1 MNILSLFSGGGI
13 GESRLEE
20 AGFKVICGVELI
32 ESRCDFFA
40 SIHNADLING
50 DLRHKNTKEKVYSLS
65 KSKNIDV
72 IMATPPCQ
80 GMSIAGNMKFD
91 DVRNTLIFDAVDI
104 IRKIKPKYVFLENVP
119 RQLSTYVNY
128 NNKVIKIPQYIHT
141 SLQDL
146 YNFNKDMIIKSMDYG
161 VPQMRKRNIMLL
173 TRKDQKVIWG
183 FPKPLDSFVSLKDA
197 ISHLPSIDPM
207 LKEGE
212 KETLRLFPNFKHK
225 EKEGLK
231 FSSWHRPPTHNLKHV
246 TTMQKT
252 PSGCTAF
259 DNEIYYPKKDDGS
272 RVKGHYNHY
281 RRLSWDKP
289 SRSLTQNNGV
299 ISSLACVHPGRLIKK
314 GNEEEREYSDA
325 RCFTMEE
332 LFIVSSITFQKK
344 LPLSTD
350 DRLIRKIIGEGIP
363 PLLVKK
369 IFEMLPNSQL

>member
-1 MNILSLFSGGGI
+1 
-13 GESRLEE
+13 
-20 AGFKVICGVELI
+20 
-32 ESRCDFFA
+32 
-40 SIHNADLING
+40 
-50 DLRHKNTKEKVYSLS
+50 
-65 KSKNIDV
+65 
-72 IMATPPCQ
+72 
-80 GMSIAGNMKFD
+80 
-91 DVRNTLIFDAVDI
+91 
-104 IRKIKPKYVFLENVP
+104 
-119 RQLSTYVNY
+119 
-128 NNKVIKIPQYIHT
+128 
-141 SLQDL
+141 
-146 YNFNKDMIIKSMDYG
+146 
-161 VPQMRKRNIMLL
+161 
-173 TRKDQKVIWG
+173 
-183 FPKPLDSFVSLKDA
+183 
-197 ISHLPSIDPM
+197 
-207 LKEGE
+207 
-212 KETLRLFPNFKHK
+212 
-225 EKEGLK
+225 
-231 FSSWHRPPTHNLKHV
+231 
-246 TTMQKT
+246 MQKT

-259 DNEIYYPKKDDGS
+259 DNEIYYPKKNDGS